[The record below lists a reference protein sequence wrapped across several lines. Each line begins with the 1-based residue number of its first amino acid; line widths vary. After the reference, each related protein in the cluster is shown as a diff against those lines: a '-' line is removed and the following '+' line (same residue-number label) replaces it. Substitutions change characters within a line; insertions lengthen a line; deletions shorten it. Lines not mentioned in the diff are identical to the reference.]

1 MTNEDIAVRLED
13 HEHEIGSLKHRMKAA
28 EEANQALN
36 RLATAVEVMATK
48 QDAMSDSVEKLNG
61 KVDAIEARPGK
72 RWDGL
77 VDKLIYAAAGAV
89 IAWLA
94 AGAPGVS

>member
-1 MTNEDIAVRLED
+1 MTNEDIAVQIEA

-28 EEANQALN
+28 EEATTVLN

-48 QDAMSDSVEKLNG
+48 QDTMAGNVSKLTE
-61 KVDAIEARPGK
+61 KVDTIEAKPAK

-77 VDKLIYAAAGAV
+77 VDKILYAIAGAFV
-89 IAWLA
+89 MWLFS
-94 AGAPGVS
+94 GAPGM